1 MFRASQSTLSVDIP
15 QPQDE
20 DQEENDIDTQP
31 GPQNLSKA
39 EFREVPDKKQF
50 ENNNIYQVK
59 VNVTAVDVESYYL
72 HGQIDEQFTRKEA
85 RESKTS
91 HGKDY
96 ETLFVDVEN
105 SLHKQVEENKEKTP
119 DCVLTIKSR
128 KGRRYSVEF
137 KSKVSNYL
145 KSHSIQETAEFFDI
159 PKSSAR
165 RWKSFPGDPVDS
177 QEVKKDPESES
188 IKELKRTPSGRLLAQ
203 TLRDKREEA
212 LKYLE
217 SHTYSQTESKL
228 GVSQSCL
235 QFWNTKRRMSLSIS
249 RQVLDGVL
257 TSVTASGNN
266 RRGRKRKDLET
277 VGNGSKKTK
286 WRS

>member
-145 KSHSIQETAEFFDI
+145 KSHSIQETA
-159 PKSSAR
+159 
-165 RWKSFPGDPVDS
+165 
-177 QEVKKDPESES
+177 
-188 IKELKRTPSGRLLAQ
+188 
-203 TLRDKREEA
+203 
-212 LKYLE
+212 
-217 SHTYSQTESKL
+217 
-228 GVSQSCL
+228 
-235 QFWNTKRRMSLSIS
+235 
-249 RQVLDGVL
+249 
-257 TSVTASGNN
+257 
-266 RRGRKRKDLET
+266 
-277 VGNGSKKTK
+277 
-286 WRS
+286 